1 MKKVILMLML
11 LAPMALFAQKFGHID
26 TQSIIQSLPEFARA
40 NGEIEA
46 VGKQYENE
54 LKASQ
59 DELQRMA
66 EEYDK
71 NKSTMNETK
80 QRETEEQLNQMY
92 TRIQQQAQQNQQAF
106 QKTQA
111 EKLQPIFDNVRKA
124 IEEVAKAGGYVYIR
138 EKASVLYINEAI
150 SKDVTS
156 EVKSQLNKMK

>member
-111 EKLQPIFDNVRKA
+111 EKLQPIFDKVRKA
-124 IEEVAKAGGYVYIR
+124 IEEVAKAGGYVYIM
-138 EKASVLYINEAI
+138 EKASALYINEAI

>member
-80 QRETEEQLNQMY
+80 H
-92 TRIQQQAQQNQQAF
+92 IQQQAQQNQQAF

-111 EKLQPIFDNVRKA
+111 EKLQPIFDKVRKA
-124 IEEVAKAGGYVYIR
+124 IEEVAKAGGYVYIM

>member
-1 MKKVILMLML
+1 MKKVILLLML
-11 LAPMALFAQKFGHID
+11 FAPMAMFAQKFGHID

-59 DELQRMA
+59 DELQRLA

-80 QRETEEQLNQMY
+80 QRETEESLNEMY
-92 TRIQQQAQQNQQAF
+92 GRIQQQAQQNQQAF
-106 QKTQA
+106 QKVQQ
-111 EKLQPIFDNVRKA
+111 EKLQPIFDKVRKA
-124 IEEVAKAGGYVYIR
+124 IEEVAKAGSYVYIM
-138 EKASVLYINEAI
+138 EKGSVLYINEAL
-150 SKDVTS
+150 SKDVTA
-156 EVKSQLNKMK
+156 EVKAQLNKMK